1 MKKIA
6 LALLALLVAAPALAG
21 PAQFGGLAR
30 WQQTRPPLPNAAT
43 KARSVVIVYD
53 REFKDSNWGNGQ
65 VMEQDLTASVGK
77 LAEVLR
83 AQGALVTQ
91 MDYYA
96 LADSNAMVPLSVAVG
111 QNVTGAGGAPTVAYI
126 SPSRDYFS
134 LTTAATSNNQAA
146 TLTIGGVASG
156 PWKIVSGRTEV
167 RLMLGSN
174 EMFRTLGD
182 YYSSAVMVGFRALFR
197 ANATHEKKF
206 FCAES
211 TNVQMIH
218 VGGKA
223 NYASY
228 DDGSSPLYGS
238 ADTTRSSDD
247 DESIAAGRSV
257 APYDGKGGLGDT
269 LWMDRCMYGVRP
281 VSLPAGCTVV
291 RLFHPVM
298 NTLKGA
304 ASDSS
309 LFWGAGADSSRYT
322 NAAATYGSGVPMY
335 RYRSGWW
342 AVSRDSVA
350 RQPYEPLPLAWRV
363 YWTDT
368 NGDGKDH
375 VDFVKAV
382 SSVNT
387 RFIFG
392 DIAYSLVARYTKL
405 SPIKIAMEW
414 DDMANYTP
422 TDGIVGAGTYSPQY
436 ARIDGDELGDLV
448 DEMRNV
454 WGMRLATNIAPDSII
469 AYARGTPA
477 GQWEGSA
484 VKRVKPHSYYFEKKL
499 PWIYHAHDSSSF
511 VGSNFVGKFGGYYPA
526 NGQNVIIGA
535 YDVSAFTHR
544 NLAGAF
550 DPNNLLAANDPNKY
564 GIFQRLLRSDSLRRV
579 YCPSCPLPPYFSF
592 PNNDMIPLDWKQR
605 PGGGHAP
612 MVGNGSISM
621 DNYFTA
627 MGQATKA
634 FPYSGGTLYVRG
646 YFHILNSIKWKDVQA
661 RNKAHSLGGVMY
673 PQFSVVNRYREF
685 DRDSLA
691 AEMFFL
697 DPDVRMNYGS
707 SAGGGFR
714 RVVQNI
720 GTINLAAQSDI
731 LSEWA
736 GSQRIRNQLLGFCNP
751 QQRAGGPASDYGEAF
766 SADPNGIIS
775 GNTNIIR
782 NGAGR
787 VRIVYCH
794 PLFNTTGPGGK
805 GEIEAQRTVILRPLR
820 ALNRI
825 AGHPIHQ
832 WVYPWETVQ

>member
-697 DPDVRMNYGS
+697 DPDVRLTYGNS
-707 SAGGGFR
+707 QFR
-714 RVVQNI
+714 RVVQNV

-787 VRIVYCH
+787 VRVVYCH